1 MFDLFKKAMFA
12 GLGSVVVTK
21 KKVSEVMK
29 RLEKQGKISAK
40 EAENLTKE
48 IIEVGEEEFETYK
61 EEINNVL
68 KKSISSLDLVT
79 REEYIEVLNRLEEL
93 ENRISMLEQK
103 VDGNKED

>member
-29 RLEKQGKISAK
+29 RLEEQGKISAK

-61 EEINNVL
+61 EEINKAL

-79 REEYIEVLNRLEEL
+79 RDEYIEVLNRLEEL
-93 ENRISMLEQK
+93 ENRISILEQK

>member
-21 KKVSEVMK
+21 KKVSEVMEK
-29 RLEKQGKISAK
+29 LEKQGKISAK

-48 IIEVGEEEFETYK
+48 IVEVGEEEFETYK
-61 EEINNVL
+61 EEINKAL
-68 KKSISSLDLVT
+68 KKSLSSLDLVT
-79 REEYIEVLNRLEEL
+79 RDEYIEVLNRLEEL
-93 ENRISMLEQK
+93 ENRISILEQK